1 MGAGFATPMRE
12 LVRHKSYIIVHVGYC
27 TDGMILKLWDEFRL
41 GGGGRHLY
49 VLLPASY
56 ARLFTTRLAFDI
68 NNGTKNVQLV
78 LLGFFPRGLP
88 LLQFY
93 GSNLLRYGS
102 MAVRYSW

>member
-1 MGAGFATPMRE
+1 
-12 LVRHKSYIIVHVGYC
+12 
-27 TDGMILKLWDEFRL
+27 MILKLWDEFRL